1 MKNRFFDSTLQIIL
15 FLLILLNS
23 GCLKPDRLSVFDTGT
38 RYQHITGQLEQGE
51 TIPRTQEPL
60 TSLASHSGNFE
71 LTIERAVQL
80 AMSNNHDLI
89 IEKIGPEIT
98 RAQESVE
105 RGIYDPELFGEFEVL
120 KEESTETELTG
131 PRTTLKTNNQFG
143 LIGLRQKLPTG
154 TLLEGSVGQGII
166 DTSDNPGEHE
176 PRIGLTITQSLLQG
190 FGSTVNLVSLK
201 QAELSTTISEYE
213 LRAITETLLAETES
227 SYWDFVLAGQK
238 IDIFERS
245 LAVALQQL
253 DEIEQRIEVGT
264 LPRIEAA
271 AVHAEVARREQA
283 LIDARS
289 TLEEKRLHLLRL
301 INPEGNGQFEI
312 QIKTMS
318 TAEINPTPITDLGD
332 RLQLARKSRS
342 DLAEAQLRLMQNRL
356 ETIMTQN
363 GLLPRLDLFI
373 NLGKTGYADSFS
385 DSFKDLV
392 ENNHD
397 LSAGIKFSHYL
408 NNRQAQARDISAS
421 ASRRQAMES
430 VENLRQLVEL
440 DVRLAVNEFER
451 SRQQITASRTTRIW
465 QRETLKAEKERFDVG
480 ASTSLLMAQAQRDL
494 LISSIDEVAAVI
506 NNRKAMIKLYLAEGS
521 LLERRGV
528 GIAKHR

>member
-1 MKNRFFDSTLQIIL
+1 
-15 FLLILLNS
+15 
-23 GCLKPDRLSVFDTGT
+23 
-38 RYQHITGQLEQGE
+38 
-51 TIPRTQEPL
+51 
-60 TSLASHSGNFE
+60 
-71 LTIERAVQL
+71 
-80 AMSNNHDLI
+80 
-89 IEKIGPEIT
+89 
-98 RAQESVE
+98 
-105 RGIYDPELFGEFEVL
+105 
-120 KEESTETELTG
+120 
-131 PRTTLKTNNQFG
+131 
-143 LIGLRQKLPTG
+143 
-154 TLLEGSVGQGII
+154 
-166 DTSDNPGEHE
+166 
-176 PRIGLTITQSLLQG
+176 
-190 FGSTVNLVSLK
+190 
-201 QAELSTTISEYE
+201 LSTAVSEYE

-253 DEIEQRIEVGT
+253 DDIEQRIEVGT

-289 TLEEKRLHLLRL
+289 TLEEKRLQLLRL
-301 INPEGNGQFEI
+301 INPEGNSQFEI
-312 QIKTMS
+312 QIKAIS

-332 RLQLARKSRS
+332 RLQLASNSRS
-342 DLAEAQLRLMQNRL
+342 DLAEAKLRLMQNRL

-397 LSAGIKFSHYL
+397 FSAGIKFSHFL
-408 NNRQAQARDISAS
+408 NNRQAKARDLTART
-421 ASRRQAMES
+421 SRRLAIES

-451 SRQQITASRTTRIW
+451 SRQQITASRTTHIW
-465 QRETLKAEKERFDVG
+465 QSETLKAEKERFDVG

-506 NNRKAMIKLYLAEGS
+506 NSRKAMIKLYLAEGS
-521 LLERRGV
+521 LLERRGF
-528 GIAKHR
+528 GIAKDLHHNIN